1 MIKFV
6 NAKINIGLNVVA
18 KRDDGYH
25 DIETV
30 FYPVGIESGMP
41 QQPEA
46 FDDILEVNI
55 DKGRPTGCRFQLM
68 GRRLNCD
75 PQKNLV
81 VKATTMFLHS
91 YFEKEG
97 VEGDMGLF
105 NIILDKHLPDGAGLG
120 GGSADATFTLVTLNE
135 LLGEP
140 FSQKELARMAR
151 KLGAD
156 CPFFLLNTPA
166 FAEGIGEVLNPVDID
181 LKGNW
186 LLLVKPPVSVST
198 KEAFA
203 GITPKQP
210 AFDLRFLHYL
220 PLDQWRGKVVNDFE
234 ASIFPNHPELAE
246 VKDTFYDRGAV
257 YASMS
262 GSGSA
267 IYGIFSDG
275 EKAKQASDDFRST
288 YEEVWLFKL

>member
-18 KRDDGYH
+18 RRDDGYH
-25 DIETV
+25 DLETV

-41 QQPEA
+41 QQPEP
-46 FDDILEVNI
+46 FDDILEVNLE
-55 DKGRPTGCRFQLM
+55 KGRPTGCRFQLM

-91 YFEKEG
+91 YFEKVG

-135 LLGEP
+135 LLDEP
-140 FSQKELARMAR
+140 FGQKELARMAR

-156 CPFFLLNTPA
+156 CPFFLINTPA
-166 FAEGIGEVLNPVDID
+166 FAEGIGEVLSPVDID

-203 GITPKQP
+203 GIVPKKP
-210 AFDLRFLHYL
+210 EFDLRFLHYL
-220 PLDQWRGKVVNDFE
+220 PLDQWRGRVVNDFE
-234 ASIFPNHPELAE
+234 ASIFPHHPELAE

-275 EKAKQASDDFRST
+275 DKAKQASDDFRST

>member
-18 KRDDGYH
+18 RREDGYH
-25 DIETV
+25 DIETI
-30 FYPVGIESGMP
+30 FFPVGIESGMP
-41 QQPEA
+41 QQPEP

-55 DKGRPTGCRFQLM
+55 ERGRPTGCRFQLM
-68 GRRLNCD
+68 GRRLDCD

-81 VKATTMFLHS
+81 VKAATLFLKS
-91 YFEKEG
+91 YFDRVGADGE
-97 VEGDMGLF
+97 MGLF

-120 GGSADATFTLVTLNE
+120 GGSADATFTLVSLNE
-135 LLGEP
+135 MLGEP
-140 FSQKELARMAR
+140 FSQGELSRMAR

-166 FAEGIGEVLNPVDID
+166 FAEGIGEVLNPVDIN

-186 LLLVKPPVSVST
+186 LLLVKPPVHVST

-203 GITPKQP
+203 GITPRKP
-210 AFDLRFLHYL
+210 DFDLRFLHYL

-234 ASIFPNHPELAE
+234 SSIFPSHPELAE
-246 VKDTFYDRGAV
+246 VKEKLYEDGAI

-267 IYGIFSDG
+267 IYGIFTD
-275 EKAKQASDDFRST
+275 EAKAKHASVNFRST